1 MRPYEKRV
9 VKAIGSSAKTFL
21 NDERKPKMNFLH
33 YWAVVLP
40 QIFRK
45 IALIGV
51 KPLNST
57 NAVQIWLRQ
66 GTLKG
71 KRLHFRL
78 TCVAQKRL
86 LCPGGPPYERCG
98 DARRLA

>member
-1 MRPYEKRV
+1 M
-9 VKAIGSSAKTFL
+9 
-21 NDERKPKMNFLH
+21 
-33 YWAVVLP
+33 
-40 QIFRK
+40 
-45 IALIGV
+45 
-51 KPLNST
+51 NST
-57 NAVQIWLRQ
+57 NAVQIWQRH

-86 LCPGGPPYERCG
+86 LSPGGPPYERGG